1 MVASVTQLSEGPGVY
16 RNVVGEHNWSLSPTL
31 RMHQKCFGLR
41 FAPIFHLA
49 AIEDSTAGSRQRKR
63 GAPTE
68 DMVPIV
74 HFIFCLWTIEKP
86 PSKGT
91 V

>member
-49 AIEDSTAGSRQRKR
+49 AIEDSTAGSGQRER
-63 GAPTE
+63 GANRRHGSNSPFQFLFV
-68 DMVPIV
+68 DN
-74 HFIFCLWTIEKP
+74 
-86 PSKGT
+86 
-91 V
+91 